1 MPNHILIIAAA
12 AIAAL
17 VITHLVTT
25 AAIATLNIRMS
36 IVVMTAHPVIA
47 ASRLLL
53 LPPLPQHL
61 HLAIAVHHLVMAAG
75 HPRLLA
81 VRPPTLL
88 HNQK

>member
-17 VITHLVTT
+17 VITHPVIA
-25 AAIATLNIRMS
+25 AAIVTLNIRTS
-36 IVVMTAHPVIA
+36 IVMTAHPVIA